1 MNSDLQTLASL
12 FGVQQA
18 AITDDA
24 GRLLDCAGD
33 AEPPTAAI
41 LVLAHATLS
50 AASELGRRSGSGD
63 CLEIV
68 QQHDGGVIYL
78 HGLPQRR
85 ALLVRCQ
92 NVDVIPAIRSA
103 CQNFAKP
110 VTTRVRPVSAPT
122 LGLTDALHA
131 EPAWQ
136 DAESAA
142 FEFPQTRGGGTTMTV

>member
-1 MNSDLQTLASL
+1 MQLTALAAIPD
-12 FGVQQA
+12 VIQA
-18 AITDDA
+18 AIADDA
-24 GRLLDCAGD
+24 GRLLDCTGD

-85 ALLVRCQ
+85 VLLVRCQ
-92 NVDVIPAIRSA
+92 STDAIPALRNA
-103 CQNFAKP
+103 CQTLAKP
-110 VTTRVRPVSAPT
+110 ITTRIRPVSAPA
-122 LGLTDALHA
+122 LNLSDALHA
-131 EPAWQ
+131 EPAW
-136 DAESAA
+136 
-142 FEFPQTRGGGTTMTV
+142 

>member
-1 MNSDLQTLASL
+1 MELTALASIPD
-12 FGVQQA
+12 VIQIA
-18 AITDDA
+18 VADDA

-33 AEPPTAAI
+33 VEPPTAAI

-85 ALLVRCQ
+85 VLLVRCQ
-92 NVDVIPAIRSA
+92 NTDVIPAIRTA
-103 CQNFAKP
+103 REGLAKP
-110 VTTRVRPVSAPT
+110 ITTRIRPVSVPSLDLSA
-122 LGLTDALHA
+122 ALHA
-131 EPAWQ
+131 EPAW
-136 DAESAA
+136 
-142 FEFPQTRGGGTTMTV
+142 

>member
-1 MNSDLQTLASL
+1 MELTTLVSSL
-12 FGVQQA
+12 PAVLQA

-68 QQHDGGVIYL
+68 QMHDAGVIYL
-78 HGLPQRR
+78 HSLPQRR
-85 ALLVRCQ
+85 VLLVRCQ
-92 NVDVIPAIRSA
+92 NMDVIPAVRSA
-103 CQNFAKP
+103 CQDLAKP
-110 VTTRVRPVSAPT
+110 ITTRIRPVSAPA
-122 LGLTDALHA
+122 LDLSDALHA
-131 EPAWQ
+131 EPAW
-136 DAESAA
+136 
-142 FEFPQTRGGGTTMTV
+142 

>member
-1 MNSDLQTLASL
+1 MELAALASIPE
-12 FGVQQA
+12 VIQA
-18 AITDDA
+18 AIADDA

-85 ALLVRCQ
+85 VLLVRCQ
-92 NVDVIPAIRSA
+92 STDAIPALRNA
-103 CQNFAKP
+103 CQTLAKP
-110 VTTRVRPVSAPT
+110 ITTRIRPVSLPA
-122 LGLTDALHA
+122 LNLSDALHA
-131 EPAWQ
+131 EPAW
-136 DAESAA
+136 
-142 FEFPQTRGGGTTMTV
+142 

>member
-1 MNSDLQTLASL
+1 MELTALASIPE
-12 FGVQQA
+12 VIQI
-18 AITDDA
+18 AIADDA
-24 GRLLDCAGD
+24 GRLLDCAGY

-85 ALLVRCQ
+85 VLLVRCQ
-92 NVDVIPAIRSA
+92 NTDVIPAIRTA
-103 CQNFAKP
+103 CVGLAKP
-110 VTTRVRPVSAPT
+110 ITTRVRPVSAPS
-122 LGLTDALHA
+122 LSLSDALHA
-131 EPAWQ
+131 EPAW
-136 DAESAA
+136 
-142 FEFPQTRGGGTTMTV
+142 

>member
-1 MNSDLQTLASL
+1 MQLTALASL
-12 FGVQQA
+12 QSVVQV
-18 AITDDA
+18 AIADDA

-85 ALLVRCQ
+85 VLLVRCQ
-92 NVDVIPAIRSA
+92 NTDVIPAIRTA
-103 CQNFAKP
+103 CEGLAKP
-110 VTTRVRPVSAPT
+110 VTTRIRPVSTPS
-122 LGLTDALHA
+122 LDLSDALHA
-131 EPAWQ
+131 EPAW
-136 DAESAA
+136 
-142 FEFPQTRGGGTTMTV
+142 

>member
-1 MNSDLQTLASL
+1 MELNALASL
-12 FGVQQA
+12 PNVVQVVIA
-18 AITDDA
+18 DDA

-33 AEPPTAAI
+33 AEPPTAAV

-85 ALLVRCQ
+85 VLLVRCQ
-92 NVDVIPAIRSA
+92 NTDVIPAIRMA
-103 CQNFAKP
+103 CEGLAKP
-110 VTTRVRPVSAPT
+110 ITTRIRPISAPSF
-122 LGLTDALHA
+122 GLSDALHA
-131 EPAWQ
+131 EPAW
-136 DAESAA
+136 
-142 FEFPQTRGGGTTMTV
+142 